1 MDLTVHAATQTGVG
15 HSQQVRLVE
24 LQARVDLIVELVAR
38 AAGTGAQRATA
49 LNHELL
55 DDAVEG
61 QAVVELAVGRLAGVR
76 VRPFLLAGGE
86 AQEVGHGVRSLVV
99 EQVDGDAALSGAH
112 DNCSHG
118 SKCLMGLRPDSGC
131 MSYAPCGTCPVV
143 RTTLGRDMMFGAVI
157 SS

>member
-55 DDAVEG
+55 DDTVED

-76 VRPFLLAGGE
+76 VRPFLLASGE
-86 AQEVGHGVRSLVV
+86 AQEVGHGVRTLTV
-99 EQVDGDAALSGAH
+99 EQVDGS
-112 DNCSHG
+112 
-118 SKCLMGLRPDSGC
+118 
-131 MSYAPCGTCPVV
+131 CPQ
-143 RTTLGRDMMFGAVI
+143 RY
-157 SS
+157 S

>member
-1 MDLTVHAATQTGVG
+1 MHLAVHTAAQTSVG
-15 HSQQVRLVE
+15 HGQQIRLVE
-24 LQARVDLIVELVAR
+24 LQARIDLIVELIAR
-38 AAGTGAQRATA
+38 STSAGAERATA

-61 QAVVELAVGRLAGVR
+61 QTVVELAVGRLTGVR
-76 VRPFLLAGGE
+76 VGPFLLAGGE
-86 AQEVGHGVRSLVV
+86 AQEVGHGVRGLVI
-99 EQVDGDAALSGAH
+99 EQVDGDIALRGAH

-118 SKCLMGLRPDSGC
+118 LKCLMGLRPDGGC